1 MTDTPEATEPSRFPP
16 LEQEARER
24 LYTLLSDAADMGI
37 AISRL
42 LEMKHPGYCSA
53 AYPELHRALDKRL
66 AKAMNLVMEGDEDL

>member
-42 LEMKHPGYCSA
+42 LEMKHPGY
-53 AYPELHRALDKRL
+53 
-66 AKAMNLVMEGDEDL
+66 